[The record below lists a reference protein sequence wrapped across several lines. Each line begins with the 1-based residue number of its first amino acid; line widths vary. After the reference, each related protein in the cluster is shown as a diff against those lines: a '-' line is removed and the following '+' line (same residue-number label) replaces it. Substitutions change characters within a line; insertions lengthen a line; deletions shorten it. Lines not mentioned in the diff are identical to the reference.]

1 MDSTV
6 VIEPAYNALS
16 DVRALFE
23 AYTAMLVTHDPAFQI
38 YLDIQH
44 YADELRAPAAKY
56 APPDGRLYL
65 ARVDGRAAGCIALR
79 RLDGERCEMK
89 RLYVQ
94 PQYRGRG
101 LARQLIRRI
110 TEDARQ
116 IGYRCMLLDTCRFW
130 RMPSASTGSWDFTR
144 SPATTT
150 VLWSPHCFS
159 SWTCKSSF
167 HLKSDEMRWPYGLFF
182 LRALPYLQ

>member
-38 YLDIQH
+38 YLHIQH

-89 RLYVQ
+89 RLYS
-94 PQYRGRG
+94 
-101 LARQLIRRI
+101 
-110 TEDARQ
+110 
-116 IGYRCMLLDTCRFW
+116 CN
-130 RMPSASTGSWDFTR
+130 
-144 SPATTT
+144 
-150 VLWSPHCFS
+150 FS
-159 SWTCKSSF
+159 S
-167 HLKSDEMRWPYGLFF
+167 RVI
-182 LRALPYLQ
+182 

>member
-65 ARVDGRAAGCIALR
+65 ARVDGRAVGCIALR
-79 RLDGERCEMK
+79 RLDGE
-89 RLYVQ
+89 
-94 PQYRGRG
+94 
-101 LARQLIRRI
+101 I
-110 TEDARQ
+110 D
-116 IGYRCMLLDTCRFW
+116 
-130 RMPSASTGSWDFTR
+130 
-144 SPATTT
+144 
-150 VLWSPHCFS
+150 
-159 SWTCKSSF
+159 
-167 HLKSDEMRWPYGLFF
+167 LKSWVVRHQHGGVRLKQGPNV
-182 LRALPYLQ
+182 

>member
-79 RLDGERCEMK
+79 RLDVQTLHHLQTGSAAVLLRLLYKYICKCRNRC
-89 RLYVQ
+89 
-94 PQYRGRG
+94 P
-101 LARQLIRRI
+101 
-110 TEDARQ
+110 
-116 IGYRCMLLDTCRFW
+116 GYRPKMKGPLL
-130 RMPSASTGSWDFTR
+130 AS
-144 SPATTT
+144 
-150 VLWSPHCFS
+150 WSVSIP
-159 SWTCKSSF
+159 
-167 HLKSDEMRWPYGLFF
+167 
-182 LRALPYLQ
+182 

>member
-44 YADELRAPAAKY
+44 YADELRARRQVRPA
-56 APPDGRLYL
+56 GRT
-65 ARVDGRAAGCIALR
+65 AVPGPGGRAGGGCIALR

-101 LARQLIRRI
+101 LPQLIRRI

-116 IGYRCMLLDTCRFW
+116 IGYRCMLLDTLPVLEDAVR
-130 RMPSASTGSWDFTR
+130 STGSWDFTR
-144 SPATTT
+144 SLLQRQSCGVHT
-150 VLWSPHCFS
+150 VFQLD
-159 SWTCKSSF
+159 
-167 HLKSDEMRWPYGLFF
+167 L
-182 LRALPYLQ
+182 

>member
-110 TEDARQ
+110 RPKKK
-116 IGYRCMLLDTCRFW
+116 R
-130 RMPSASTGSWDFTR
+130 
-144 SPATTT
+144 
-150 VLWSPHCFS
+150 
-159 SWTCKSSF
+159 
-167 HLKSDEMRWPYGLFF
+167 GL
-182 LRALPYLQ
+182 

>member
-1 MDSTV
+1 MPS
-6 VIEPAYNALS
+6 S

-116 IGYRCMLLDTCRFW
+116 IGYRCMLLDTLPVPGGCRPPLPAAGILRHPLLQRQSCGVHTVF
-130 RMPSASTGSWDFTR
+130 PAGPVNPAST
-144 SPATTT
+144 
-150 VLWSPHCFS
+150 
-159 SWTCKSSF
+159 
-167 HLKSDEMRWPYGLFF
+167 
-182 LRALPYLQ
+182 

>member
-65 ARVDGRAAGCIALR
+65 ARGDGRAAGCIALR

-101 LARQLIRRI
+101 LARQLIRR
-110 TEDARQ
+110 
-116 IGYRCMLLDTCRFW
+116 G
-130 RMPSASTGSWDFTR
+130 
-144 SPATTT
+144 
-150 VLWSPHCFS
+150 
-159 SWTCKSSF
+159 
-167 HLKSDEMRWPYGLFF
+167 
-182 LRALPYLQ
+182 

>member
-23 AYTAMLVTHDPAFQI
+23 AAFQI

-116 IGYRCMLLDTCRFW
+116 IGYRCMLLDPLPVLEDAVRLYRQLGFYEIPCYNDS
-130 RMPSASTGSWDFTR
+130 PVEST
-144 SPATTT
+144 
-150 VLWSPHCFS
+150 
-159 SWTCKSSF
+159 
-167 HLKSDEMRWPYGLFF
+167 LFF
-182 LRALPYLQ
+182 QLDL

>member
-79 RLDGERCEMK
+79 
-89 RLYVQ
+89 
-94 PQYRGRG
+94 PAGRRAMRNEAPVRPAAVPGAGG
-101 LARQLIRRI
+101 L
-110 TEDARQ
+110 
-116 IGYRCMLLDTCRFW
+116 
-130 RMPSASTGSWDFTR
+130 PGS
-144 SPATTT
+144 
-150 VLWSPHCFS
+150 
-159 SWTCKSSF
+159 
-167 HLKSDEMRWPYGLFF
+167 
-182 LRALPYLQ
+182 

>member
-65 ARVDGRAAGCIALR
+65 ARVDGRAVGCIALR

-110 TEDARQ
+110 IACYPQER
-116 IGYRCMLLDTCRFW
+116 
-130 RMPSASTGSWDFTR
+130 
-144 SPATTT
+144 
-150 VLWSPHCFS
+150 
-159 SWTCKSSF
+159 
-167 HLKSDEMRWPYGLFF
+167 E
-182 LRALPYLQ
+182 

>member
-116 IGYRCMLLDTCRFW
+116 DMEKFLQSKVFLTTYVKVKEDWRDRPNLMKEFGYEKPQT
-130 RMPSASTGSWDFTR
+130 P
-144 SPATTT
+144 
-150 VLWSPHCFS
+150 
-159 SWTCKSSF
+159 
-167 HLKSDEMRWPYGLFF
+167 
-182 LRALPYLQ
+182 

>member
-101 LARQLIRRI
+101 LARQLD
-110 TEDARQ
+110 TLPVLEDAVRLYRQ
-116 IGYRCMLLDTCRFW
+116 LGFYEIPCYNDS
-130 RMPSASTGSWDFTR
+130 PVEST
-144 SPATTT
+144 
-150 VLWSPHCFS
+150 
-159 SWTCKSSF
+159 
-167 HLKSDEMRWPYGLFF
+167 LFF
-182 LRALPYLQ
+182 QLDL

>member
-65 ARVDGRAAGCIALR
+65 ARVDGRAVGCIALR

-101 LARQLIRRI
+101 LAARALDDLRAALPGYRLLLCCAPGRACTCRTCRRI
-110 TEDARQ
+110 GRRRT
-116 IGYRCMLLDTCRFW
+116 T
-130 RMPSASTGSWDFTR
+130 PTR
-144 SPATTT
+144 
-150 VLWSPHCFS
+150 
-159 SWTCKSSF
+159 
-167 HLKSDEMRWPYGLFF
+167 R
-182 LRALPYLQ
+182 

>member
-79 RLDGERCEMK
+79 R
-89 RLYVQ
+89 
-94 PQYRGRG
+94 
-101 LARQLIRRI
+101 
-110 TEDARQ
+110 
-116 IGYRCMLLDTCRFW
+116 FW

>member
-44 YADELRAPAAKY
+44 YADELRAPAATY

-101 LARQLIRRI
+101 LA
-110 TEDARQ
+110 ARA
-116 IGYRCMLLDTCRFW
+116 LAD
-130 RMPSASTGSWDFTR
+130 
-144 SPATTT
+144 
-150 VLWSPHCFS
+150 
-159 SWTCKSSF
+159 
-167 HLKSDEMRWPYGLFF
+167 
-182 LRALPYLQ
+182 LRAALPGCRLLLCCAPERVSFYQSQGFTPCQSTWEGIIQ

>member
-44 YADELRAPAAKY
+44 YA
-56 APPDGRLYL
+56 DGRLYL

-116 IGYRCMLLDTCRFW
+116 IGYRCMLLDTLPVLEDAVRLYRQLGFYEIPCYNDS
-130 RMPSASTGSWDFTR
+130 PVEST
-144 SPATTT
+144 
-150 VLWSPHCFS
+150 
-159 SWTCKSSF
+159 
-167 HLKSDEMRWPYGLFF
+167 LFF
-182 LRALPYLQ
+182 QLDL

>member
-56 APPDGRLYL
+56 APPVHPGQ
-65 ARVDGRAAGCIALR
+65 
-79 RLDGERCEMK
+79 
-89 RLYVQ
+89 VQ
-94 PQYRGRG
+94 PSVRRGVQTLHFASLAVQPPQGDTARRPPVHPGRG

-116 IGYRCMLLDTCRFW
+116 IGYRCMLLDTLPVLEDAVRLYRQLGFYEIPCYNDS
-130 RMPSASTGSWDFTR
+130 PVEST
-144 SPATTT
+144 
-150 VLWSPHCFS
+150 
-159 SWTCKSSF
+159 
-167 HLKSDEMRWPYGLFF
+167 LFF
-182 LRALPYLQ
+182 QLDL

>member
-89 RLYVQ
+89 RLYAMCIRDS
-94 PQYRGRG
+94 PGDGR
-101 LARQLIRRI
+101 
-110 TEDARQ
+110 
-116 IGYRCMLLDTCRFW
+116 
-130 RMPSASTGSWDFTR
+130 PSAGAAGAGDGPGQRLS
-144 SPATTT
+144 
-150 VLWSPHCFS
+150 LIHI
-159 SWTCKSSF
+159 
-167 HLKSDEMRWPYGLFF
+167 
-182 LRALPYLQ
+182 

>member
-79 RLDGERCEMK
+79 RLD
-89 RLYVQ
+89 VQ
-94 PQYRGRG
+94 AQYRGRG

-116 IGYRCMLLDTCRFW
+116 IGYRCMLLDTLPVLEDAVRLYRQLGFYEIPCYNDS
-130 RMPSASTGSWDFTR
+130 PVEST
-144 SPATTT
+144 
-150 VLWSPHCFS
+150 
-159 SWTCKSSF
+159 
-167 HLKSDEMRWPYGLFF
+167 LFF
-182 LRALPYLQ
+182 QLDL

>member
-79 RLDGERCEMK
+79 RLDGERCEMT
-89 RLYVQ
+89 RLYGQ

-110 TEDARQ
+110 IEDARQ
-116 IGYRCMLLDTCRFW
+116 IGAVCCWTPCRFW